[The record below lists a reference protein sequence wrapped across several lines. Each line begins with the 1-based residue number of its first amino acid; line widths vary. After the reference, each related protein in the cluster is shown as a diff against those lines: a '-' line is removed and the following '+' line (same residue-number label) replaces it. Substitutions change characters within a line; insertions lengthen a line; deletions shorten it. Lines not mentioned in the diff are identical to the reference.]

1 MTTKTLIKTETHS
14 LGFRIKRWFRVL
26 LNYVFMSLLAV
37 FFLFPIVFMLVT
49 SFKNNE
55 MQILTDMSS
64 LNAFVPYGSLGIQNF
79 RDVFRQLE
87 FGRLL
92 FNSTFIMLVTV
103 LLGLFANSLIA
114 YALARLRFTGRNMLL
129 TVIVALIIVPF
140 EAVAIP
146 LLLLVNRLPWFGGMN
161 TWLDSYH
168 VQIIPFMADAFSI
181 FLFYQ
186 FFINIPKDLEE
197 AALVDGASLLRIYWN
212 IILPLSRPI
221 FATVAILKALENWN
235 RFMWPLMVTRG
246 IEVRPLT
253 VGMQTFFGQDP
264 RIWGDLLAFASMVT
278 IPVLIVFLLFQKW
291 FVQSVASTGIKG

>member
-1 MTTKTLIKTETHS
+1 
-14 LGFRIKRWFRVL
+14 
-26 LNYVFMSLLAV
+26 
-37 FFLFPIVFMLVT
+37 
-49 SFKNNE
+49 
-55 MQILTDMSS
+55 
-64 LNAFVPYGSLGIQNF
+64 
-79 RDVFRQLE
+79 
-87 FGRLL
+87 
-92 FNSTFIMLVTV
+92 
-103 LLGLFANSLIA
+103 
-114 YALARLRFTGRNMLL
+114 
-129 TVIVALIIVPF
+129 
-140 EAVAIP
+140 
-146 LLLLVNRLPWFGGMN
+146 
-161 TWLDSYH
+161 
-168 VQIIPFMADAFSI
+168 MADAFSI